1 MAIDRNKMYMVVN
14 EYPHYVGFPMSVG
27 DMLMLEPADMETG
40 EPSRTLV
47 HFEDILRAHTQ
58 GSLIKT
64 GLVFFEKEC
73 EAEIYEELRIPNWE
87 NIWHREDIK
96 EALLNPTID
105 KLQRIIDGR
114 ERSVFERIRGVYT
127 GLINAGYDVPRKT
140 RDVIEN
146 RFVEWQNNLSTSK
159 IVLKPKTAED
169 GAAEAKLAE
178 LQSKLEALEAKLSAP
193 EVETPVVETT
203 KPVVTKA
210 EEPKPVVAKKVDKPA
225 KDTVAP
231 TPKKRGRPPKAK

>member
-1 MAIDRNKMYMVVN
+1 MAIDRNKMYMVIN
-14 EYPHYVGFPMSVG
+14 EYPHHVGFPMSVG
-27 DMLMLEPADMETG
+27 DMLMLEPADMESG

-58 GSLIKT
+58 GPLIKNGT
-64 GLVFFEKEC
+64 VFFEKEC

-114 ERSVFERIRGVYT
+114 EKSVFERIRGVYT
-127 GLINAGYDVPRKT
+127 GLDNAGYEIPRKT

-146 RFVEWQNNLSTSK
+146 RFVEWQNDLSTSK
-159 IVLKPKTAED
+159 IVLKPKAADD
-169 GAAEAKLAE
+169 GAADAKLAE
-178 LQSKLEALEAKLSAP
+178 LQSKLEALEAKLATP
-193 EVETPVVETT
+193 EVETPVID
-203 KPVVTKA
+203 KPKTVVTESEKS
-210 EEPKPVVAKKVDKPA
+210 KSVVAEKVDKPA
-225 KDTVAP
+225 EDAVAP
-231 TPKKRGRPPKAK
+231 AKKRGRPPKAK

>member
-1 MAIDRNKMYMVVN
+1 MYMVVN

-27 DMLMLEPADMETG
+27 DMLMLEPADMESG

-73 EAEIYEELRIPNWE
+73 EAEIYEELRIPNRE
-87 NIWHREDIK
+87 NIWHRKDIK

-114 ERSVFERIRGVYT
+114 ERSVFDRIRGVYT
-127 GLINAGYDVPRKT
+127 GLINAGYDIPRKT

-146 RFVEWQNNLSTSK
+146 RFVEWQNDMSTSK
-159 IVLKPKTAED
+159 IVLKPKASD
-169 GAAEAKLAE
+169 DSAAEAKLAE
-178 LQSKLEALEAKLSAP
+178 LQSKLEELEAKLSTP
-193 EVETPVVETT
+193 KVEQPVADKPKQVVVEKVEKAVETT
-203 KPVVTKA
+203 
-210 EEPKPVVAKKVDKPA
+210 
-225 KDTVAP
+225 VAP
-231 TPKKRGRPPKAK
+231 AKKRGRPPKAK

>member
-27 DMLMLEPADMETG
+27 DMLMLEPADMESG

-73 EAEIYEELRIPNWE
+73 EAEIYEELRIPNRE
-87 NIWHREDIK
+87 NIWHRKDIK

-114 ERSVFERIRGVYT
+114 ERSVFDRIRGVYT
-127 GLINAGYDVPRKT
+127 GLINAGYDIPRKT

-146 RFVEWQNNLSTSK
+146 RFVEWQNDMSTSK
-159 IVLKPKTAED
+159 IVLKPKASD
-169 GAAEAKLAE
+169 DSAAEAKLAE
-178 LQSKLEALEAKLSAP
+178 LQSKLEELEAKLSTP
-193 EVETPVVETT
+193 KVEQPVADKPKQVVVEKVEKAVETT
-203 KPVVTKA
+203 
-210 EEPKPVVAKKVDKPA
+210 
-225 KDTVAP
+225 VAP
-231 TPKKRGRPPKAK
+231 AKKRGRPPKAK